1 MGLLRHLKSI
11 MIRCLSVAGVCFFGY
26 GLFVNYS
33 LQQKFELADPV
44 IFEIFPGEGIGEVAR
59 RLAQK
64 KLITTPIP
72 LIIRSR
78 LLSFRQNIKAGT
90 YEILVSDTAESFLL
104 KAIHGKTKKFSVTL
118 KEGWSFMDFVDELNN
133 AKYMAQNDHLEKV
146 KIKILDSFL
155 QELNIDVVSYEGL
168 FFPDTYFYESGDTQ
182 LTILQMAAKKMIN
195 TLVLRWRERES
206 GLPYKNMYEA
216 LTMASIIEKESAV
229 ALESYIISGVFLKRL
244 ALDMRLQAD
253 PTVIYGLG
261 QEFKGKLTHFGLK
274 KDTAYNTY
282 TRKGLPVT
290 PISSPGLISIKAALN
305 PAKTNYLYFMAKG
318 DGSHQFSTSLKE
330 HNLAVER
337 YRGTTHVE

>member
-1 MGLLRHLKSI
+1 LGLLRYLKSVT
-11 MIRCLSVAGVCFFGY
+11 IRCLFVVGVCFFGY

-33 LQQKFELADPV
+33 LQQKFQLNNPV
-44 IFEIFPGEGIGEVAR
+44 IFEIFPGEGMGTVAR
-59 RLAQK
+59 RLKQK

-72 LIIRSR
+72 LIIRAR
-78 LLSFRQNIKAGT
+78 LFSFRQNIKAGT
-90 YEILVSDTAESFLL
+90 YEILITDTAESFLL
-104 KAIHGKTKKFSVTL
+104 KAIHGTTKKFSVTL
-118 KEGWSFMDFVDELNN
+118 KEGWSFADFVDELND
-133 AKYMAQNDHLEKV
+133 ARYLIKNDRLEKI

-155 QELNIDVVSYEGL
+155 QELNIDALSYEGL

-182 LTILQMAAKKMIN
+182 LTVLQMAAKKMIN

-244 ALDMRLQAD
+244 ASDMKLQAD

-261 QEFKGKLTHFGLK
+261 QEFKDKLTHSGLK

-337 YRGTTHVE
+337 YRKKTHVE

>member
-1 MGLLRHLKSI
+1 
-11 MIRCLSVAGVCFFGY
+11 
-26 GLFVNYS
+26 
-33 LQQKFELADPV
+33 
-44 IFEIFPGEGIGEVAR
+44 
-59 RLAQK
+59 
-64 KLITTPIP
+64 
-72 LIIRSR
+72 
-78 LLSFRQNIKAGT
+78 
-90 YEILVSDTAESFLL
+90 
-104 KAIHGKTKKFSVTL
+104 
-118 KEGWSFMDFVDELNN
+118 
-133 AKYMAQNDHLEKV
+133 
-146 KIKILDSFL
+146 
-155 QELNIDVVSYEGL
+155 
-168 FFPDTYFYESGDTQ
+168 
-182 LTILQMAAKKMIN
+182 MIN

-337 YRGTTHVE
+337 YRGKTHVE

>member
-1 MGLLRHLKSI
+1 VGLLRNLKSVT
-11 MIRCLSVAGVCFFGY
+11 IRCLSVAGVCFFGY

-33 LQQKFELADPV
+33 LQQKFQVNDSI
-44 IFEIFPGEGIGEVAR
+44 IFEIFPGEGIGTVAR

-64 KLITTPIP
+64 KLIRTPIP
-72 LIIRSR
+72 LIIRAR
-78 LLSFRQNIKAGT
+78 LFSFRQNIKAGT
-90 YEILVSDTAESFLL
+90 YEILISDTAESFLL
-104 KAIHGKTKKFSVTL
+104 KAIHGTTKKFSVTL
-118 KEGWSFMDFVDELNN
+118 KEGWSYADFIHELND
-133 AKYMAQNDHLEKV
+133 AQHMTQNDRLKKV
-146 KIKILDSFL
+146 RIKILDSFL

-182 LTILQMAAKKMIN
+182 LTVLEMAAKKMIN
-195 TLVLRWRERES
+195 TLVLQWRERES

-229 ALESYIISGVFLKRL
+229 TLESYIISGVFLKRL
-244 ALDMRLQAD
+244 TLDMRLQAD

-261 QEFKGKLTHFGLK
+261 EEFKGKLTHSGLK

-282 TRKGLPVT
+282 TRKGLPLT
-290 PISSPGLISIKAALN
+290 PISSPGLTSIKAALN

-337 YRGTTHVE
+337 YRGKTHVE